1 MLNLFF
7 FQDFEMHTVL
17 RIAGYSGDIT
27 FLVTY
32 RYNYI
37 VLNVGIWRRYREI
50 LEVSAKSYSQH

>member
-1 MLNLFF
+1 
-7 FQDFEMHTVL
+7 MHTVL